1 MYPSPDGGNRE
12 ASVGVTDASGI
23 SAARR
28 RAAELARGAGFG
40 ETEAG
45 RVAIV
50 VTEAATNLVKHGAGG
65 EILLQ
70 AVSTASVAGLEM
82 LALDRGHGIPNVSEA
97 LRDGYS
103 TAGSPGTGLG
113 AMTRQADVCDIYSV
127 FGKGTAVLAQ
137 VWAAPVGPN
146 GGERIRVGTA
156 CAPGFGEDVSGDGW
170 LVRRRQDCVTILV
183 VDGLGHGPV
192 AADARREAVRIFRG
206 SAAPG
211 PAQLVA
217 AIHAGLRGTRGAA
230 VAVTEID
237 PDRGRLRFSG
247 LGNIGAVVLADG
259 DDARHLV
266 SYNGTAGHAARK
278 IDEFTYPWPANAV
291 LVQHTDGLTSH
302 WTLEAYPG
310 LTARHPSLVAGVL
323 YRDFKR
329 GRDDVAVVVASGA
342 PE

>member
-1 MYPSPDGGNRE
+1 MYPSPDGGSRE
-12 ASVGVTDASGI
+12 ATVGVTDASGV

-28 RAAELARGAGFG
+28 RAAELTRGAGFG

-50 VTEAATNLVKHGAGG
+50 VTEAATNLLKHGTGG

-82 LALDRGHGIPNVSEA
+82 LALDRGRGIPNVTEA

-113 AMTRQADVCDIYSV
+113 AMSRQADVWDIYSV
-127 FGKGTAVLAQ
+127 PGKGTVVLAQ
-137 VWAAPVGPN
+137 VWAAPVREN
-146 GGERIRVGTA
+146 GTERICVGAA
-156 CAPGFGEDVSGDGW
+156 CAPGYGEDVSGDGW
-170 LVRRRQDCVTILV
+170 LVVRRNGRVTTLV

-206 SAAPG
+206 SSAPG

-230 VAVTEID
+230 VAVAEID
-237 PDRGRLRFSG
+237 PDGGCLRFCG
-247 LGNIGAVVLADG
+247 LGNIDAVVLADG
-259 DDARHLV
+259 EARHLV

-278 IDEFTYPWPANAV
+278 IEEFTYPWPANAL

-310 LTARHPSLVAGVL
+310 LAARHPSLMAGVL

-329 GRDDVAVVVASGA
+329 GRDDVAVVVARGA
-342 PE
+342 AA

>member
-1 MYPSPDGGNRE
+1 VYPSPDGGNRE
-12 ASVGVTDASGI
+12 ASVGVTDASGV

-28 RAAELARGAGFG
+28 RAGEFTRGAGFG

-82 LALDRGHGIPNVSEA
+82 LALDRGRGIPNVSEA

-103 TAGSPGTGLG
+103 TAGGPGTGLG

-127 FGKGTAVLAQ
+127 PGRGTTVLAQ
-137 VWAAPVGPN
+137 VWAAPVRHN
-146 GGERIRVGTA
+146 GTERIRVGAA

-170 LVRRRQDCVTILV
+170 LVIRRNGCVATLV
-183 VDGLGHGPV
+183 VDGLGHGPM
-192 AADARREAVRIFRG
+192 AADARREAIRIFRS

-211 PAQLVA
+211 PAQLIA

-230 VAVTEID
+230 VAVAEID
-237 PDRGRLRFSG
+237 PDRGSLRFCG
-247 LGNIGAVVLADG
+247 LGNICAVVLADG
-259 DDARHLV
+259 AARHLV

-278 IDEFTYPWPANAV
+278 IDEFTYPWPENAV

-302 WTLEAYPG
+302 WALEAYPG
-310 LTARHPSLVAGVL
+310 LVGRHPSLMAGVL

-342 PE
+342 AA

>member
-1 MYPSPDGGNRE
+1 VYPSPDGGNRE
-12 ASVGVTDASGI
+12 ATVGVTDASGV

-28 RAAELARGAGFG
+28 RAAELTQGAGFG

-45 RVAIV
+45 RIALV

-82 LALDRGHGIPNVSEA
+82 LALDRGRGIPNVTEA

-127 FGKGTAVLAQ
+127 VAKGTAVLAQ
-137 VWAAPVGPN
+137 VWAAQVRQN
-146 GGERIRVGTA
+146 GRERIRVGAA

-170 LVRRRQDCVTILV
+170 QVIRRHGCVTILV

-192 AADARREAVRIFRG
+192 AATARREAVGIFRG

-230 VAVTEID
+230 VAVAEID
-237 PDRGRLRFSG
+237 PDRGDLRFCG

-259 DDARHLV
+259 EARHLV

-291 LVQHTDGLTSH
+291 LVQHTDGLTSR

-329 GRDDVAVVVASGA
+329 GRDDVAVVVAGGA
-342 PE
+342 PA

>member
-1 MYPSPDGGNRE
+1 MYPSPDGGSRE
-12 ASVGVTDASGI
+12 ASVGVADASGV

-28 RAAELARGAGFG
+28 CAAALTRGAGFG

-82 LALDRGHGIPNVSEA
+82 LALDRGRGIPNVTEA

-113 AMTRQADVCDIYSV
+113 AMARQADVCDIYSL

-137 VWAAPVGPN
+137 VWAAPVPQN
-146 GGERIRVGTA
+146 GGERIRVGAA

-170 LVRRRQDCVTILV
+170 LVIRRHGCVTILV

-206 SAAPG
+206 SAARG

-230 VAVTEID
+230 VAVAEID
-237 PDRGRLRFSG
+237 PDRGRLMFCG
-247 LGNIGAVVLADG
+247 LGNIGAAVLADVET
-259 DDARHLV
+259 RHLV

-278 IDEFTYPWPANAV
+278 IDEFTYPWPANGI
-291 LVQHTDGLTSH
+291 LVQHTDGLSSH
-302 WTLEAYPG
+302 WSLEAYPG

-329 GRDDVAVVVASGA
+329 GRDDVAVIVASGA
-342 PE
+342 PA

>member
-12 ASVGVTDASGI
+12 ATVGVTDASGV

-28 RAAELARGAGFG
+28 RAAELTRGAGFG

-50 VTEAATNLVKHGAGG
+50 VTEAATNLLKHGAGG
-65 EILLQ
+65 EVLLQ
-70 AVSTASVAGLEM
+70 AVSTASVAGLEI
-82 LALDRGHGIPNVSEA
+82 LALDRGRGIPNVTEA

-113 AMTRQADVCDIYSV
+113 AMSRQADVCDIYSV
-127 FGKGTAVLAQ
+127 PGKGTAVLAQ
-137 VWAAPVGPN
+137 VWAAPVRQN
-146 GGERIRVGTA
+146 GVERIRVGAA
-156 CAPGFGEDVSGDGW
+156 CAPGFDEDVSGDGW
-170 LVRRRQDCVTILV
+170 LVIRRHGCVVTLV

-230 VAVTEID
+230 VAVAEID
-237 PDRGRLRFSG
+237 PDRACVRFCG
-247 LGNIGAVVLADG
+247 LGNIDAVVLADG
-259 DDARHLV
+259 EARHLV
-266 SYNGTAGHAARK
+266 SYNGTAGYAARK

-291 LVQHTDGLTSH
+291 LVQHTDGLTSR

-310 LTARHPSLVAGVL
+310 LAARHPSLVAGVL

-329 GRDDVAVVVASGA
+329 GHDDVAVVVARGVVA
-342 PE
+342 

>member
-12 ASVGVTDASGI
+12 ASVGVTDASGV

-28 RAAELARGAGFG
+28 CAAELTRAAGFG
-40 ETEAG
+40 ETESG
-45 RVAIV
+45 RVALV

-70 AVSTASVAGLEM
+70 WVSAASVAGLEI
-82 LALDRGHGIPNVSEA
+82 LALDHGRGIPNVTEA
-97 LRDGYS
+97 FRDGYS

-113 AMTRQADVCDIYSV
+113 AMARQADVCDIYSAP
-127 FGKGTAVLAQ
+127 GRGTAVLAQ
-137 VWAAPVGPN
+137 VWAAPVQRN
-146 GGERIRVGTA
+146 DVERIRVGAA
-156 CAPGFGEDVSGDGW
+156 CAPGYGESVSGDGW
-170 LVRRRQDCVTILV
+170 LVIRRRERVAILV

-192 AADARREAVRIFRG
+192 AADARREAVRIFR
-206 SAAPG
+206 SSTTPG

-217 AIHAGLRGTRGAA
+217 AIHAGLRSTRGAA
-230 VAVTEID
+230 VAVAEID
-237 PDRGRLRFSG
+237 LEGGCLRFCG
-247 LGNIGAVVLADG
+247 LGNIGAVVLANG
-259 DDARHLV
+259 EARHLV
-266 SYNGTAGHAARK
+266 SHNGTAGHAARK

-291 LVQHTDGLTSH
+291 LIQHTDGLTSH
-302 WTLEAYPG
+302 WTLEAYPE

-342 PE
+342 PA

>member
-1 MYPSPDGGNRE
+1 VYPSPDGGSHE
-12 ASVGVTDASGI
+12 ATIGVTDASGV
-23 SAARR
+23 SAVRR
-28 RAAELARGAGFG
+28 RAAELTRGAGFG

-65 EILLQ
+65 EVLLHL
-70 AVSTASVAGLEM
+70 VSTASVAGIEM
-82 LALDRGHGIPNVSEA
+82 LALDRGRGIQNVTEA

-127 FGKGTAVLAQ
+127 PGKGTVVLAQ
-137 VWAAPVGPN
+137 VWSAPIRQDGA
-146 GGERIRVGTA
+146 ERIRVGAA
-156 CAPGFGEDVSGDGW
+156 CAPGYGEEVSGDGW
-170 LVRRRQDCVTILV
+170 LVIRRNGCVVTLV

-206 SAAPG
+206 SLAPG
-211 PAQLVA
+211 PAKLVE

-230 VAVTEID
+230 VAVAEVD
-237 PDRGRLRFSG
+237 PDRGCLRFCG
-247 LGNIGAVVLADG
+247 LGNICAVVLANG
-259 DDARHLV
+259 EARHLV
-266 SYNGTAGHAARK
+266 SHNGTAGHAARK
-278 IDEFTYPWPANAV
+278 IDEFTYPWPANAM

-302 WTLEAYPG
+302 WALDAYPG
-310 LTARHPSLVAGVL
+310 LAARHPSLVAGVL

-329 GRDDVAVVVASGA
+329 GRDDVAVVVARGA
-342 PE
+342 AA